1 MNKLPASDKK
11 PIKEETT
18 REAQRSAQAD
28 RGLSREENSAEPTPA
43 RAVIY
48 LRVSTTKQASTGGE
62 VEGYSIPAQRS
73 ACHRKA
79 EELGASVVAEYV
91 DAGASARSAD
101 RPALQE
107 LLDRLEDE
115 QDVDYVIV
123 HKVDRLARNRAD
135 DVAIG
140 LTIHQAGA
148 VLVSASEQID
158 DTPAGTLLHGIMA
171 TIAEFYSRNLSH
183 EAKKG
188 LHEKARRGG
197 TPGYAPLGYL
207 NSREQVD
214 GREVKTV
221 ILDPDRAPHL
231 QWAFEAYASGDW
243 SIGDLVEELARR
255 GMKTRPTATR
265 RPVPLSRS
273 QVHRILSS
281 SYYIGRL
288 PYGGVEYEGNHP
300 PLTDPATWG
309 QVQDVLE
316 ARRISG
322 DRSWRHE
329 HYLKGTLFC
338 ARCESRLGFCYTK
351 GRGGT
356 YAYFFCLGH
365 AKKRTDCDMPY
376 LPAELIED
384 HVLRHWQ
391 KQKLAPELIEMIRS
405 AVTDE
410 IAETEKTNE
419 KLLFTQKRRLQKLE
433 RTRQKLIDAYLV
445 EAIPVADLKQRQQAL
460 AVEQRE
466 AERLIELASADV
478 EIAGQHLEIA
488 LGLLEN
494 CDRLYVG
501 ANESIRRD
509 LNQAFFSALF
519 VSKEGI
525 VRAELNPPFA
535 QLQDCSIGWVEEQ
548 EPGDEANSRQPEP
561 NPSPKPEG
569 SANAAQNGHRRPRG
583 VEKASNPTQDTP
595 GVQSK
600 NPATTRSRGSNV
612 ELLAERAGFEPAT
625 RLSTGTRFPVALLRP
640 TRTPLRGRETIA
652 RITRRRRA
660 PAGRNPVTSD
670 GSGNRRRSPTLT
682 GARSG
687 DEMTGDPFYDR

>member
-1 MNKLPASDKK
+1 MNRPPASVTK

-28 RGLSREENSAEPTPA
+28 RGLSRDKIDGSAPA
-43 RAVIY
+43 KNAVIY
-48 LRVSTTKQASTGGE
+48 LRVSTAKQAGSGGE
-62 VEGYSIPAQRS
+62 PEGYSIPAQRS

-79 EELGASVVAEYV
+79 EELGASVVSEYV

-140 LTIHQAGA
+140 LTIHQSGA

-171 TIAEFYSRNLSH
+171 TIAEFYSHNLSH

-188 LHEKARRGG
+188 LHQKAKRGG

-207 NSREQVD
+207 NSREHVD
-214 GREVKTV
+214 SREVKTV

-281 SYYIGRL
+281 SYYVGRL

-300 PLTDPATWG
+300 PLIDPATWH

-338 ARCESRLGFCYTK
+338 GKCESRLGFGYSK
-351 GRGGT
+351 GKGGT

-376 LPAELIED
+376 LPAELMEE
-384 HVLRHWQ
+384 HMLRHWQ
-391 KQKLAPELIEMIRS
+391 KQKLAPQLIEMIRS
-405 AVTDE
+405 AVSEE
-410 IAETEKTNE
+410 IAETKKTNE
-419 KLLFTQKRRLQKLE
+419 KLLFNQKRRLQKLE

-445 EAIPVADLKQRQQAL
+445 EAIPVADLKQRQEAL

-466 AERLIELASADV
+466 AGRLIELASADV
-478 EIAGQHLEIA
+478 EIAEQRLEIA
-488 LGLLEN
+488 LGLLEK

-501 ANESIRRD
+501 ADEMVRRD
-509 LNQAFFSALF
+509 LNQAFYSGLF
-519 VSKEGI
+519 VNKEGI

-535 QLQDCSIGWVEEQ
+535 QLADCSIGWVEEQ
-548 EPGDEANSRQPEP
+548 EPGDEADSREPEP
-561 NPSPKPEG
+561 DPSPEPQG
-569 SANAAQNGHRRPRG
+569 GTNAAQNGPRAPRG
-583 VEKASNPTQDTP
+583 AKEAKDPAKPMAAA
-595 GVQSK
+595 QSQ
-600 NPATTRSRGSNV
+600 NPATAGSRGSNV
-612 ELLAERAGFEPAT
+612 ELMAERAGFEPAT
-625 RLSTGTRFPVALLRP
+625 HLSAGTRFPVALLRP
-640 TRTPLRGRETIA
+640 TRTPLRA
-652 RITRRRRA
+652 RKR
-660 PAGRNPVTSD
+660 
-670 GSGNRRRSPTLT
+670 
-682 GARSG
+682 
-687 DEMTGDPFYDR
+687 